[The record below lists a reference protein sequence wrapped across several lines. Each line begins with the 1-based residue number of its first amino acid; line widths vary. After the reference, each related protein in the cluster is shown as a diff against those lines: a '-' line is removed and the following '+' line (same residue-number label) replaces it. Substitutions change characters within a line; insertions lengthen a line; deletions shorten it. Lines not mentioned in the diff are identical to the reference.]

1 MSVTLTDIIL
11 SEDDQKRFAS
21 VYEAFTN
28 NGIAMREDKVE
39 RLELEDLLSTPDATR
54 FIPKVVETVVREAL
68 EPNLLVVPSVF
79 DEIRLEAGRSIQIGA
94 VGALQAAEIPEGGEY
109 PERQPSLDGGDMVAI
124 TISKKGLMIRVTDEM
139 ISDSQWDVIGL
150 WLRQAGRALAR
161 LKELKALKLLNAMG
175 TTVFNNY
182 QDGSDDGIEGSCTGR
197 DITGAPNG
205 TMTLNDLFDMYT
217 YLVLRGFNPDTL
229 IMHPLAWKV
238 FMTDAE
244 VREIIKDGNSVATR
258 QLPMGQTSPG
268 WGTSH
273 GGRGL
278 RTTGTGTGYSSTQG
292 TGADS
297 VLGKIGANPWVTTLN
312 PLASTYHLPPRIGI
326 PMQVLVSPF
335 VRYHATVTGSTKP
348 STSVILLDSSS
359 TGVLVTR
366 DPVSTEEFDDAA
378 RDIRALKIRERY
390 GYGLQ
395 EQGKSVAVA
404 RNVMI
409 DRNYVFDNVNQ
420 ASLNNIDQTTTL
432 PSGITHGEV

>member
-161 LKELKALKLLNAMG
+161 LKELKALNRRLSSLRFEAREVKEIKHVTAITSEEDKKLPS
-175 TTVFNNY
+175 F
-182 QDGSDDGIEGSCTGR
+182 IR
-197 DITGAPNG
+197 D
-205 TMTLNDLFDMYT
+205 
-217 YLVLRGFNPDTL
+217 
-229 IMHPLAWKV
+229 
-238 FMTDAE
+238 
-244 VREIIKDGNSVATR
+244 
-258 QLPMGQTSPG
+258 
-268 WGTSH
+268 
-273 GGRGL
+273 
-278 RTTGTGTGYSSTQG
+278 
-292 TGADS
+292 
-297 VLGKIGANPWVTTLN
+297 NPWVE
-312 PLASTYHLPPRIGI
+312 
-326 PMQVLVSPF
+326 
-335 VRYHATVTGSTKP
+335 
-348 STSVILLDSSS
+348 ILEK
-359 TGVLVTR
+359 R
-366 DPVSTEEFDDAA
+366 C
-378 RDIRALKIRERY
+378 RE
-390 GYGLQ
+390 
-395 EQGKSVAVA
+395 
-404 RNVMI
+404 I
-409 DRNYVFDNVNQ
+409 
-420 ASLNNIDQTTTL
+420 
-432 PSGITHGEV
+432 